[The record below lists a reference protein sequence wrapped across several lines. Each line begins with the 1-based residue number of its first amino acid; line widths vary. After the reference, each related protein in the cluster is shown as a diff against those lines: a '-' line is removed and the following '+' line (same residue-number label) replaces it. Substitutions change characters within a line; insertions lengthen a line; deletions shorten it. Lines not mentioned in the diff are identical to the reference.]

1 LVDVS
6 VIHRDDACTG
16 IQRVVRALLLQLIQS
31 PPEDF
36 VVCPV
41 YATRHHA
48 YRHASA
54 DFLNEEPSKNLLL
67 LKEGALT
74 VAEGDIFLG
83 LDLAAH
89 LLPRHAQQILEW
101 KRAGVKVHV
110 LVYDLLPL
118 QHPQWFNGR
127 TTRNFRRWIKWL
139 ATYADSAVCISE
151 AVRAD
156 LTDWLHKN
164 FSLAYTALPTS
175 RIGLGA
181 DISNSSPS
189 QGVPIE
195 AEFTLARLRTNPS
208 LLMVGTLEPRKGHD
222 QVLDAFDELQR
233 RSAQAPSK
241 PNPLLIFVGQAGWKT
256 EALQQKIRM
265 HPLAGKQLIWFE
277 KASDELLV
285 KLYNACSAVVVASL
299 AEGFGLPL
307 IEGALHGKP
316 IIARDLPVFRELNLP
331 EVTYFQGESPS
342 ALADAMVSTLAT
354 TTTKPSLQAVA
365 YSWASAAD
373 DLKNALVL
381 QNAVDKR
388 RLA

>member
-1 LVDVS
+1 
-6 VIHRDDACTG
+6 
-16 IQRVVRALLLQLIQS
+16 
-31 PPEDF
+31 
-36 VVCPV
+36 
-41 YATRHHA
+41 
-48 YRHASA
+48 
-54 DFLNEEPSKNLLL
+54 LNEESSKNLLL

-118 QHPQWFNGR
+118 QHPQWFNGH

-156 LTDWLHKN
+156 LTEWLHKK

-241 PNPLLIFVGQAGWKT
+241 PNPLLILVGQAGWKT

-265 HPLAGKQLIWFE
+265 HPQAGKQLIWFE